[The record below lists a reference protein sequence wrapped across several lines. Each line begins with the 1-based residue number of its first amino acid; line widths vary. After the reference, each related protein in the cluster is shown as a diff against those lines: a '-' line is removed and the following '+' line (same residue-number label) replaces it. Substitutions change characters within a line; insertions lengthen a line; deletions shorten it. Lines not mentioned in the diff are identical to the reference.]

1 MPSVASGSMTAGLVF
16 DEAARRPAEDRLA
29 GTISELLCALPLA
42 RLVVRDGEL
51 RLGRPQSLQ
60 VRQDHQERNLIMDR
74 GLILAF
80 IFAGTVVGFVA
91 IILTI
96 VDFRR
101 GGSMSGRSIGT
112 FIASGVLMLVGIV
125 IALT

>member
-1 MPSVASGSMTAGLVF
+1 MTIGLR
-16 DEAARRPAEDRLA
+16 ALSRNR
-29 GTISELLCALPLA
+29 SALPLA
-42 RLVVRDGEL
+42 RLVVRDGKL

-80 IFAGTVVGFVA
+80 IFAGTVVAVVA

-101 GGSMSGRSIGT
+101 GESMSGRSIRT
-112 FIASGVLMLVGIV
+112 FIASSVLMLVGIV
-125 IALT
+125 IALTQSNAG